1 MEATLVSSS
10 TIIMQTG
17 ELKAACVKDFQEEF
31 MTFRSG
37 YIKNGGLKAEEEI
50 ITDVSRERW

>member
-1 MEATLVSSS
+1 
-10 TIIMQTG
+10 MQTG
-17 ELKAACVKDFQEEF
+17 ELKAVCVEDFQEEF

-37 YIKNGGLKAEEEI
+37 YVKNGGLKAEEEI